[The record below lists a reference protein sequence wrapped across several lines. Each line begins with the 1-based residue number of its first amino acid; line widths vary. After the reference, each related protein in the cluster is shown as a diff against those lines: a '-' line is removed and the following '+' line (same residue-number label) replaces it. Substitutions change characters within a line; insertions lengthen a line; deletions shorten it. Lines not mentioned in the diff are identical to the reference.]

1 MRLKPLKCYVC
12 VGERSEEVTQTA
24 GSSRRR
30 SVLLGRLLTQLLCD
44 AYVRRLVQHALSAL
58 RANVVGPKHLVDDLV
73 VLSEAAVRLSK
84 VAVVFVR
91 DSYQQEHTKNLKLNI
106 ADVEVPY
113 N

>member
-1 MRLKPLKCYVC
+1 MRNGEGNEVKMMRLKPLKCYVC

-84 VAVVFVR
+84 VAVIFVR
-91 DSYQQEHTKNLKLNI
+91 DSCHRNTQKT
-106 ADVEVPY
+106 
-113 N
+113 